1 MSTYEL
7 INPYDSSLLATI
19 SYSSKEEML
28 KALETVHDGK
38 NELSHLSPFE
48 RCEILNKLADLMTR
62 DKNKLAKQITLEMG
76 KTITDSLTEME
87 RAITTIRVSAMES
100 LNIHGEVLHSDISS
114 VKKNRRGYVE
124 YFPMGVVLCITPF
137 NFPINLSVHKIGPA
151 FAAGN
156 TILFKPGPQNILSA
170 KMLTELCYEA
180 GMKKS
185 FFQLINP
192 EIHLMS
198 ELIMDEKIQCISFT
212 GGVLAAKSISAKAGI
227 KKLLFELGGNDPLI
241 VMPDGDL
248 DLAAKTA
255 ILQRFGTAGQRCTA
269 CKKLFIHEDVYVEF
283 KKLLVL
289 KAKDLKI
296 GDPLNPDTF
305 IGPVVHKKAA
315 DEVMRRLDDAVLK
328 GAKVLL
334 GHKREGNI
342 IHPTILENLATDCD
356 LIREETFGPVLPLM
370 SFSDLDQVISLINQS
385 DFGLQAG
392 IFTNDLN
399 VTKKVYQ
406 ELQVGALIIN
416 DGPGFRVEHF
426 PFGGVKNSG
435 LGREGVRYAIREMSV
450 MKTLVL

>member
-1 MSTYEL
+1 MTTYEL
-7 INPYDSSLLATI
+7 INPYDSSLLATL
-19 SYSSKEEML
+19 SYTSKEEMF
-28 KALETVHDGK
+28 KALETVHRGK
-38 NELSHLSPFE
+38 EDIKHLSPYE
-48 RCEILNKLADLMTR
+48 RSCILTKLADLMLR
-62 DKNKLAKQITLEMG
+62 DKDKLAKQITLEMG
-76 KTITDSLTEME
+76 KTITDSLTEMD
-87 RAITTIRVSAMES
+87 RAITTIKVSAMEA

-156 TILFKPGPQNILSA
+156 TILFKPGPQNLLSA
-170 KMLTELCYEA
+170 TMLTNLCYEA
-180 GMKKS
+180 GMKES
-185 FFQLINP
+185 FFKLINP
-192 EIHLMS
+192 EIAHMS
-198 ELIMDEKIQCISFT
+198 ELITHENIQCISFT

-248 DLAAKTA
+248 ELASHTA
-255 ILQRFGTAGQRCTA
+255 IQQRFGTAGQRCTA
-269 CKKLFIHEDVYVEF
+269 CKKLFIHQDVYEEF
-283 KKLLVL
+283 KKLLIT

-296 GDPLNPDTF
+296 GDPLKVDTF

-315 DEVMRRLDDAVLK
+315 DEVMSRLDQAVLK

-342 IHPTILENLATDCD
+342 IHPTILENLPMDCD

-370 SFSDLDQVISLINQS
+370 RFSDLNQVISLINQS

-406 ELQVGALIIN
+406 ELQVGALIVN